1 MGTRVT
7 ANGNGK
13 SADEPYV
20 ITGRGQDAA
29 PKNAFSLFADVNYNV
44 GGPRTKI
51 LVIPANGTANNF
63 SDYGFDQSD
72 DGVSS
77 VVNNTDRD
85 NILFTRTNQGGSQL
99 PVPANSSVT
108 DLTRIPLS
116 GSPTSTWNDQA
127 QSALAFNKPVPLPV
141 FTAPKPSAQTQER
154 RQAIQGNAAP
164 DVQQVLLYEGTTLL
178 GTCPVKDSTWEYTPD
193 TDWPLGQHDLA
204 AIAVRDDVLS
214 GKAPLRFYV
223 ILPTP
228 VVDIRSPKEGVEV
241 DSGAT
246 VDGVAFNADTVTLT
260 EGATQLGTARVTSNL
275 WSFAREGGW
284 SLGQHSVTAKAV
296 RGSQESAPETVNF
309 TAANKNLTVE
319 STFNSSWQDW
329 QTHKYIHSYDV
340 TLYAGD
346 TDVKHWH
353 VGFGQLPDGSV
364 LAPEFEASF
373 WGMVIADGSDGNVV
387 LGSPPEGVHI
397 VPAKG
402 HLTLRVLVL
411 IPTQDEA
418 YKKLY
423 GLFAKSLTE

>member
-1 MGTRVT
+1 MTF
-7 ANGNGK
+7 NGNGK

-20 ITGRGQDAA
+20 ITGRGKEAA
-29 PKNAFSLFADVNYNV
+29 PQNAFSLFADINYNG

-51 LVIPANGTANNF
+51 LVIPASGTANNF

-99 PVPANSSVT
+99 PVPANSSIT
-108 DLTRIPLS
+108 DLTRTPLS
-116 GSPTSTWNDQA
+116 GSPTQTWNDQA

-141 FTAPKPSAQTQER
+141 FTAPAPSAQIQDR

-164 DVQQVLLYEGTTLL
+164 DVQQVLLYEGSRLL
-178 GTCPVKDSTWEYTPD
+178 GTCPVKDSRWEYAPD
-193 TDWPLGQHDLA
+193 ADWPLGQHDLS

-214 GKAPLRFYV
+214 GKAPLRFY
-223 ILPTP
+223 ITLPTP
-228 VVDIRSPKEGVEV
+228 VVDIRAPKEGVEV
-241 DSGAT
+241 DSGVA

-260 EGATQLGTARVTSNL
+260 EGGTQLGTAKVSSNL
-275 WSFAREGGW
+275 WSFAPDGGW
-284 SLGQHSVTAKAV
+284 SIGKHSVTAKAV
-296 RGSQESAPETVNF
+296 QGSQESEPDTVNF
-309 TAANKNLTVE
+309 TAANKNLKVE
-319 STFNSSWQDW
+319 WKFNSSWQDW
-329 QTHKYIHSYDV
+329 QSHKYIHSYDI
-340 TLYAGD
+340 TMYAGE
-346 TDVKHWH
+346 TDVKHWN

-364 LAPEFEASF
+364 LAPEFETSF
-373 WGMVIADGSDGNVV
+373 WGLIIDDGSDGNVL

-402 HLTLRVLVL
+402 NLTIRVLVL
-411 IPTQDEA
+411 IPTQDAA
-418 YKKLY
+418 YQKLY

>member
-1 MGTRVT
+1 MTVK
-7 ANGNGK
+7 GNGK

-20 ITGRGQDAA
+20 ITGRGKEAA

-85 NILFTRTNQGGSQL
+85 NILFTRTNQGGAQL
-99 PVPANSSVT
+99 PVPANSSIT
-108 DLTRIPLS
+108 DLTKTPLS
-116 GSPTSTWNDQA
+116 GSPTGTWNDQA

-141 FTAPKPSAQTQER
+141 FTAPKPSAQTQDR

-164 DVQQVLLYEGTTLL
+164 DVQQVLLHEGAKLV
-178 GTCPVKDSTWEYTPD
+178 GSCPVKDNTWEYAPD
-193 TDWPLGQHDLA
+193 TDWPLGQHDLY
-204 AIAVRDDVLS
+204 AIAVRDNVQS
-214 GKAPLRFYV
+214 GRAPLRFYV
-223 ILPTP
+223 TLPTP
-228 VVDIRSPKEGVEV
+228 VVDIRSPKEGDEV

-260 EGATQLGTARVTSNL
+260 AGGTQLGTAKVTSNV
-275 WSFAREGGW
+275 WSYAREGGW
-284 SLGQHSVTAKAV
+284 SLGKHSVTATAV
-296 RGSQESAPETVNF
+296 HGGQESEPDTVNF
-309 TAANKNLTVE
+309 TAANKNLKVE
-319 STFNSSWQDW
+319 YKFNSSWQDW

-340 TLYAGD
+340 TMYAGE
-346 TDVKHWH
+346 TDVKHWN

-364 LAPEFEASF
+364 LAPEFETSF
-373 WGMVIADGSDGNVV
+373 WGLIINDGSDGNVV

-402 HLTLRVLVL
+402 NLTIRVLVL
-411 IPTQDEA
+411 IPNQDEA
-418 YKKLY
+418 NHKLY

>member
-13 SADEPYV
+13 STDEPYV
-20 ITGRGQDAA
+20 ITGRGKDAA
-29 PKNAFSLFADVNYNV
+29 PANAFSLFADINYNV

-51 LVIPANGTANNF
+51 LVIPVNGTANNF

-99 PVPANSSVT
+99 PVSANSSVA
-108 DLTRIPLS
+108 DLTRTPLS
-116 GSPTSTWNDQA
+116 GSSTGTWNDQA

-141 FTAPKPSAQTQER
+141 FTAPLPSAQTEDR
-154 RQAIQGNAAP
+154 RQAVQGKAAP
-164 DVQQVLLYEGTTLL
+164 DVQQVLLYEGAKLL
-178 GTCPVKDSTWEYTPD
+178 GTCPVKDSAWEYAPD
-193 TDWPLGQHDLA
+193 TDWPLGQHDLS
-204 AIAVRDDVLS
+204 AIAVRDDVQS

-223 ILPTP
+223 TLPTP
-228 VVDIRSPKEGVEV
+228 VVDIRTPQEGSEV

-246 VDGVAFNADTVTLT
+246 VDGVAFHADTVTLT
-260 EGATQLGTARVTSNL
+260 EGGSQLGSVKVTTNL

-284 SLGQHSVTAKAV
+284 SPGKHSVTATAV
-296 RGSQESAPETVNF
+296 SGGQESEPDTVDF
-309 TAANKNLTVE
+309 TAVNKNLKVE
-319 STFNSSWQDW
+319 FTFNSSWQDW

-340 TLYAGD
+340 TLYAGE
-346 TDVKHWH
+346 TDVKHWN

-364 LAPEFEASF
+364 LAPEFETSF
-373 WGMVIADGSDGNVV
+373 WGLIISDGSDGNVV

-402 HLTLRVLVL
+402 KLTIRVLVL
-411 IPTQDEA
+411 IPTQDDA

>member
-20 ITGRGQDAA
+20 ITGRGKDAA
-29 PKNAFSLFADVNYNV
+29 PANAFSLFADINYNV

-51 LVIPANGTANNF
+51 LVIPVNGTANNF

-99 PVPANSSVT
+99 PVSANSSVT

-116 GSPTSTWNDQA
+116 GSSTGTWNDQA

-141 FTAPKPSAQTQER
+141 FTAPRPSAQTQDR
-154 RQAIQGNAAP
+154 RQAVQGKAAP
-164 DVQQVLLYEGTTLL
+164 DVQQVLLYEGAKPL
-178 GTCPVKDSTWEYTPD
+178 GTCPVKDSVWEYTPD
-193 TDWPLGQHDLA
+193 TDWPLGQHDLS
-204 AIAVRDDVLS
+204 AIAVRDDVQS

-223 ILPTP
+223 TLPTP
-228 VVDIRSPKEGVEV
+228 VVDIRSPQEGAEV

-246 VDGVAFNADTVTLT
+246 VDGVAFNADTVRLT
-260 EGATQLGTARVTSNL
+260 EGGSPLGSVKVTTNL
-275 WSFAREGGW
+275 WSFGREGGW
-284 SLGQHSVTAKAV
+284 PPGKHSVTATAV
-296 RGSQESAPETVNF
+296 SGSQESEPDTVDF
-309 TAANKNLTVE
+309 TAANKNLKVE
-319 STFNSSWQDW
+319 FTFNSSWQDW
-329 QTHKYIHSYDV
+329 QTHKYIYSYDV
-340 TLYAGD
+340 TLYAGE
-346 TDVKHWH
+346 TDVKHWN

-373 WGMVIADGSDGNVV
+373 WGLIISDGSDGNVV

-411 IPTQDEA
+411 IPTQEDA

-423 GLFAKSLTE
+423 GLFAKSLTD

>member
-1 MGTRVT
+1 M
-7 ANGNGK
+7 
-13 SADEPYV
+13 
-20 ITGRGQDAA
+20 
-29 PKNAFSLFADVNYNV
+29 
-44 GGPRTKI
+44 
-51 LVIPANGTANNF
+51 
-63 SDYGFDQSD
+63 
-72 DGVSS
+72 
-77 VVNNTDRD
+77 
-85 NILFTRTNQGGSQL
+85 
-99 PVPANSSVT
+99 
-108 DLTRIPLS
+108 
-116 GSPTSTWNDQA
+116 
-127 QSALAFNKPVPLPV
+127 
-141 FTAPKPSAQTQER
+141 
-154 RQAIQGNAAP
+154 
-164 DVQQVLLYEGTTLL
+164 
-178 GTCPVKDSTWEYTPD
+178 
-193 TDWPLGQHDLA
+193 
-204 AIAVRDDVLS
+204 
-214 GKAPLRFYV
+214 
-223 ILPTP
+223 
-228 VVDIRSPKEGVEV
+228 

-246 VDGVAFNADTVTLT
+246 VDGVAFNADSVTLT
-260 EGATQLGTARVTSNL
+260 EGASPLGTAKVTSNL

-284 SLGQHSVTAKAV
+284 SPGKHSVTAKAV
-296 RGSQESAPETVNF
+296 RGGQESAPETVNF

-373 WGMVIADGSDGNVV
+373 WGMVISDGSDGNVV